1 MPVSVPVE
9 KIHEFLT
16 SSLIK
21 VIDTMMGMECRYMGH
36 ETYAGKQ
43 AFSPK
48 IGAAIRPD
56 DPLDPDK
63 IDPAIDDSKRMFAS
77 SVGFA
82 GEVNGVCYLFMSENF
97 AYRSAHRIT
106 SLSVSELDDDV
117 VRDVCGELTNMF
129 AGTFKNRLADLGLP
143 STLSI
148 PTVVQGKR
156 MAISTAGTAEQYRFS
171 FESERLPIF
180 ADLLLSERA

>member
-21 VIDTMMGMECRYMGH
+21 VIDTMVKSKCQYIGH
-36 ETYAGKQ
+36 ETYAGSQ

-48 IGAAIRPD
+48 I
-56 DPLDPDK
+56 DPSKDS
-63 IDPAIDDSKRMFAS
+63 SKRMFAS

-82 GEVNGVCYLFMSENF
+82 GEVNGVCYLFMTENF
-97 AYRSAHRIT
+97 AYRSAHHIT
-106 SLSVSELDDDV
+106 SISVSELDDDT

-143 STLSI
+143 STLTV

-156 MAISTAGTAEQYRFS
+156 MAISTAGTAEQYRFT
-171 FESERLPIF
+171 FESEKLPIF
-180 ADLLLSERA
+180 ADLLLSARI

>member
-16 SSLIK
+16 RSLIK
-21 VIDTMMGMECRYMGH
+21 VIDTMIGSECQYVGH
-36 ETYAGKQ
+36 ETYSGKQ

-48 IGAAIRPD
+48 I
-56 DPLDPDK
+56 DPEK
-63 IDPAIDDSKRMFAS
+63 DDSKRMFAS

-82 GEVNGVCYLFMSENF
+82 GEINGVCYLFMTENF
-97 AYRSAHRIT
+97 AYRSAESIT
-106 SLSVSELDDDV
+106 SLSRSELDDDV

-129 AGTFKNRLADLGLP
+129 AGSFKNCLADMGLP
-143 STLSI
+143 STLTI

-156 MAISTAGTAEQYRFS
+156 MAISTAGTAEQYRFHFQS
-171 FESERLPIF
+171 DGLPIF
-180 ADLLLSERA
+180 ADLLLSGRS